1 FKLLG
6 LKSNPYPYIN
16 QADIYAQTSKF
27 EGKSIAIDEA
37 KILNKPIIV
46 TAFSTARDQIKD
58 GVDGQIVTMNS
69 DAIVEGIERFIRD
82 KNYKNNLVNNL
93 FKEDYGTED
102 EINKL
107 YKIL

>member
-1 FKLLG
+1 
-6 LKSNPYPYIN
+6 
-16 QADIYAQTSKF
+16 
-27 EGKSIAIDEA
+27 
-37 KILNKPIIV
+37 
-46 TAFSTARDQIKD
+46 
-58 GVDGQIVTMNS
+58 MNS